1 MPTICT
7 TFCTRREGV
16 LNVLGE
22 TDPVTR
28 RMNNSA
34 KRRKLGSKRRSLEG
48 CRQRT
53 GDAQRLQC
61 PLPRTRTL
69 AAMWLV
75 LGYLFR
81 KRASGSRNTK
91 PHKGNKQKAHGLSPT
106 FSRRNLTFVTFL
118 GEFTFLGPR
127 PLPEELSESATR
139 VSDSVCLRCQRRAGT
154 HTIKAL
160 AEVCEVETSA
170 LECSRNGMTKSASSL
185 SLKLQVSAERCAQA
199 TAATCSDAGCCAAA
213 VPEKP
218 ATPENGNP
226 PTETNHRSTA

>member
-1 MPTICT
+1 MHG
-7 TFCTRREGV
+7 RW
-16 LNVLGE
+16 
-22 TDPVTR
+22 
-28 RMNNSA
+28 
-34 KRRKLGSKRRSLEG
+34 
-48 CRQRT
+48 
-53 GDAQRLQC
+53 
-61 PLPRTRTL
+61 LPC
-69 AAMWLV
+69 
-75 LGYLFR
+75 GYLFR

-127 PLPEELSESATR
+127 PEPDPLPEELSESATR

-170 LECSRNGMTKSASSL
+170 LEYSRNGMTKSASSL

-199 TAATCSDAGCCAAA
+199 SAATYLTLAA
-213 VPEKP
+213 VLLLFRKSQRLRK
-218 ATPENGNP
+218 
-226 PTETNHRSTA
+226 TETPQRKKTTGPRPEPDHLLEEPTFVTFLRG